1 MVGQEVKTLINDVNL
16 KKGNHEIIWD
26 GTNNFGSKVAS
37 GNYIAKMEF
46 GNFAKSIK
54 MTLLK

>member
-1 MVGQEVKTLINDVNL
+1 MLGKEVKTLVSNSSL
-16 KKGNHEIIWD
+16 KKGNHQIIWD
-26 GTNNFGSKVAS
+26 GTNNFGGKVAS
-37 GNYIAKMEF
+37 GNYIAKLEF